1 MIVNYYPPPRPRPPP
16 RAYYPRYT
24 RPSRHPLRVVL
35 LVILFA
41 GLLLTSAALIV
52 QFIYRPPSIT
62 HTPVTIGLANS
73 PISISALVFGGG
85 SWVQNV
91 TLFYNLVD
99 RAVWKTKSMTL
110 PSTGSQPYVGVIPGN
125 EVTSSITYYIMAVN
139 GLGLSANTVGYFILV
154 RDFNIS
160 AQLPTLVL
168 SAGTSNSTT
177 ITVGSMG
184 GFSSSVSL
192 SMSGFPSGVTASFNP
207 PAVTPPPNGTVT
219 SNMIIS
225 STTSAPA
232 GIYTTSLTGSSG
244 NLTHTRTLTVK
255 VNPPRDFDISVTPN
269 ILEIRRGA
277 AAFYNVT
284 TNAKNGYVNAVML
297 SASGLPT
304 NIRYT
309 FTTFQNITG
318 LGGTFQQVTLMVT
331 TNNLSPLGTFTI
343 TVQATELN
351 GTLTH
356 TAQVTL
362 TVRP

>member
-1 MIVNYYPPPRPRPPP
+1 MMIGHYYPPSRPPP
-16 RAYYPRYT
+16 RASYPRYP
-24 RPSRHPLRVVL
+24 RRSRQPLLVVL

-41 GLLLTSAALIV
+41 GLLLTSTLLIV
-52 QFIYRPPSIT
+52 QWIYRPPSIT
-62 HTPVTIGLANS
+62 HTPVTIGLGNS

-85 SWVQNV
+85 SWVQNA
-91 TLFYNLVD
+91 TLFYNVANT
-99 RAVWKTKSMTL
+99 AVWKTKMMT
-110 PSTGSQPYVGVIPGN
+110 PTSGSEPYVGVIPGSD
-125 EVTSSITYYIMAVN
+125 VTSSITYYITAVN

-154 RDFNIS
+154 REFNIS
-160 AQLPTLVL
+160 AQLPTIVL

-177 ITVGSMG
+177 VTVGSKG

-192 SMSGFPSGVTASFNP
+192 SMSGLPSGVTASFNP
-207 PAVTPPPNGTVT
+207 PAVTPPPDGTVT

-244 NLTHTRTLTVK
+244 NLTQTSTMTVK
-255 VNPPRDFDISVTPN
+255 VNPPGDFGFSVTPN
-269 ILEIRRGA
+269 ILTIRRGA

-284 TNAKNGYVNAVML
+284 MNAENGYVHAVML

-309 FTTFQNITG
+309 FTTFQNETVIG
-318 LGGTFQQVTLMVT
+318 EPFQHVTLMVT
-331 TNNLSPLGTFTI
+331 TNGLSPIGTFTI
-343 TVQATELN
+343 TVQATD

-362 TVRP
+362 TVQP